1 MKNHTSRE
9 VLMSTAAIIVVIG
22 FIAAILFAG

>member
-1 MKNHTSRE
+1 VKNHSSRE
-9 VLMSTAAIIVVIG
+9 VIASTAALILVIG